1 MPNWLVS
8 VILQI
13 VGFAF
18 SWKLRIEFQKLVVA
32 IDVLNQARRC
42 RCLSVAKTRVN
53 RMFLKVFDVFVSNF
67 ICFVFC

>member
-32 IDVLNQARRC
+32 IDVLIHARRC
-42 RCLSVAKTRVN
+42 RCLSVAKTQVN